1 MSMGG
6 WLFAGTWG
14 IYQRQ
19 HQCMCERFW
28 MKKNHCTGWGE
39 IILNSD
45 SAWYQL
51 VNCFYLQC
59 KYLHSC
65 LIVWKLLW
73 EGGRPILVI
82 VTDIVSA
89 FDISLSQVSGGRM
102 GVLVSWLRIDLRAV
116 CFSRMCNNK
125 TNAKCWAQCSHS
137 LVRAQQT
144 WCVPEETFQ
153 NSLSFLLVSIFP
165 FHETTHLFVT
175 SFTRTCQSM
184 TVEDS
189 ISFIPSMYCLYL
201 QHFKLSVNICWV
213 NKWLILAYK
222 AWVRIR
228 PNSYPL
234 FQLDQE
240 MFIILLNYFLEI
252 FVLRER
258 IKAFILNRW
267 FQFLT

>member
-28 MKKNHCTGWGE
+28 MKKNHYTGWGE

-73 EGGRPILVI
+73 GGGRPILVI
-82 VTDIVSA
+82 FTDIVSA

-102 GVLVSWLRIDLRAV
+102 GVLVSRLRIDLRAV
-116 CFSRMCNNK
+116 CFSRMCLIK
-125 TNAKCWAQCSHS
+125 LMQNAEHS
-137 LVRAQQT
+137 AA
-144 WCVPEETFQ
+144 
-153 NSLSFLLVSIFP
+153 
-165 FHETTHLFVT
+165 THL
-175 SFTRTCQSM
+175 SELSKDGASLKR
-184 TVEDS
+184 
-189 ISFIPSMYCLYL
+189 PSKIVCL
-201 QHFKLSVNICWV
+201 FSW
-213 NKWLILAYK
+213 
-222 AWVRIR
+222 
-228 PNSYPL
+228 YPFFL
-234 FQLDQE
+234 FL
-240 MFIILLNYFLEI
+240 
-252 FVLRER
+252 
-258 IKAFILNRW
+258 
-267 FQFLT
+267 